1 MFTCAK
7 ILNMYVAYLSFRFVA
22 KISDRGCSFIQ
33 SSELFDVFPFSI
45 LRKVTIRKFNFR
57 VLTTG
62 RIKNVFEI
70 SFVGFTH
77 GINCPGN

>member
-1 MFTCAK
+1 MLL
-7 ILNMYVAYLSFRFVA
+7 ILAFDLWPKFLIVDAVSSNLPNYLTFF
-22 KISDRGCSFIQ
+22 
-33 SSELFDVFPFSI
+33 LFSI